1 MGVISFIKVVANT
14 VLWGIATATAV
25 GVIKTA
31 EVSIGRGHTVEEYPR
46 VIETHYPAVGRYQV
60 IGKVIRGCPGKY
72 CRFIETKE
80 GYLLRVFDTRLSE
93 VLNAQLSYDSR
104 RPIEMDVWRRY
115 IIEVG
120 GHSASIIRVDPVTE
134 KELQAESL
142 RVREIAS
149 SKESSPPGVWKIE
162 GRGLFK
168 LATVTS
174 SGEGNGSYLSSK
186 NGGGYTTDFLAAGS
200 LWSEIFIGRD
210 GKSSRRILRK
220 PQQYIC
226 WESMRIIGGQLT
238 WGGGYSRR
246 SAELGFHELIRCR
259 Q

>member
-1 MGVISFIKVVANT
+1 MRVLSLLKIAANT
-14 VLWGIATATAV
+14 VLWGLATATAV
-25 GVIKTA
+25 GVVMIA
-31 EVSIGRGHTVEEYPR
+31 EVSIGRGRKVEEYPR
-46 VIETHYPAVGRYQV
+46 VFETHYPAVGRYQV
-60 IGKVIRGCPGKY
+60 IGKVISGCPGKY

-80 GYLLRVFDTRLSE
+80 GYQLRVFDTRLSE

-115 IIEVG
+115 LIEVG
-120 GHSASIIRVDPVTE
+120 GNSASIVRVDPVTE

-142 RVREIAS
+142 RVRELAS
-149 SKESSPPGVWKIE
+149 SEPSPPGIWKKE

-168 LATVTS
+168 LARIDS
-174 SGEGNGSYLSSK
+174 SGEYDGSYLSSK
-186 NGGGYTTDFLAAGS
+186 NGGGYTTDFLATGS
-200 LWSEIFIGRD
+200 VWSEIFIGRD
-210 GKSSRRILRK
+210 GKSSRRILET